1 VNWKF
6 WKKKRSFEE
15 LSFAEINSRVRGFIL
30 DSQINN
36 AHEIALILGASA
48 SSPEV
53 MEKEEEESEKR
64 VERISYLTPLIFA
77 YSHALSEGA
86 VEFQK
91 SALKDQVENLSDIP
105 DEIWLESR
113 KLMEQVAISAIL
125 GSVSQLVDI
134 GLIEVPKVKRRR

>member
-1 VNWKF
+1 VC
-6 WKKKRSFEE
+6 
-15 LSFAEINSRVRGFIL
+15 
-30 DSQINN
+30 
-36 AHEIALILGASA
+36 
-48 SSPEV
+48 SSD
-53 MEKEEEESEKR
+53 
-64 VERISYLTPLIFA
+64 L

-113 KLMEQVAISAIL
+113 KLMEQVAVSAIL